1 MQLKE
6 SELILQ
12 KDGSIYHLNLQ
23 PQDIAD
29 IVITVGD
36 PSRVETV
43 SKYFDEIQVKKQYR
57 EFVTHTGVLNRKRIS
72 VISTGIGPDN
82 IDIVIN
88 ELDALVNIDL
98 QNRVVKDVFHK
109 LKIIRIG
116 TSGSIQPDIP
126 VDSFLK
132 SKYALGLDNLMAFYP
147 EFDHADENLLR
158 DLKQL
163 SPIDKV
169 HPYLTVSSDLLFNS
183 IGKDFFSGI
192 TITSPGF
199 YAPQGRSLRLG
210 TVFNK
215 VIQNLSDWEYNGLR
229 LTNFEM
235 ETSAIYGLCSMLGHE
250 AISMNA
256 IIANR
261 ATKNFSSDISSQVDR
276 LIKLVLEDIA
286 NIDLK

>member
-1 MQLKE
+1 MELKE

-12 KDGSIYHLNLQ
+12 KDGSIYHLNLK
-23 PQDIAD
+23 PEDIGS
-29 IVITVGD
+29 IIITVGD
-36 PSRVETV
+36 PARVHSV
-43 SKYFDEIQVKKQYR
+43 SKHFDSIELKKSYR
-57 EFVTHTGVLNRKRIS
+57 EFTTHTGYLKNKRIS

-98 QNRVVKDVFHK
+98 NTRNVKEQLQK

-116 TSGSIQPDIP
+116 TSGSIQPDVP

-132 SKYALGLDNLMAFYP
+132 SKLALGLDNLMAFYP
-147 EFDHADENLLR
+147 EFDHFSAVILESLGQISWMD
-158 DLKQL
+158 Q
-163 SPIDKV
+163 V
-169 HPYLTVSSDLLFNS
+169 HPYLTSSSERLFNS
-183 IGKDFFSGI
+183 MGKDFFSGI

-199 YAPQGRSLRLG
+199 YGPQGRSLRLG
-210 TVFNK
+210 TIFNK
-215 VIQNLSDWEYNGLR
+215 LIKELTAWEYEELR

-235 ETSAIYGLCSMLGHE
+235 ETSAIYGLSGMLGHE

-261 ATKNFSSDISSQVDR
+261 VHKNFSSDISGQIEK
-276 LIKLVLEDIA
+276 LIKLVLADIEQSD
-286 NIDLK
+286 I